1 MALNAI
7 PPRNPSKKDCFA
19 DLLCRAK
26 KRGMREI
33 QHKKERLNL
42 GKESAV
48 KAPLIIT
55 RRIWIHLIF
64 KKSLF
69 IFGQIDL
76 SMSRFSAI

>member
-33 QHKKERLNL
+33 QHEKEKLNF
-42 GKESAV
+42 GKDSAV
-48 KAPLIIT
+48 RTPLITT
-55 RRIWIHLIF
+55 RR
-64 KKSLF
+64 
-69 IFGQIDL
+69 
-76 SMSRFSAI
+76 M